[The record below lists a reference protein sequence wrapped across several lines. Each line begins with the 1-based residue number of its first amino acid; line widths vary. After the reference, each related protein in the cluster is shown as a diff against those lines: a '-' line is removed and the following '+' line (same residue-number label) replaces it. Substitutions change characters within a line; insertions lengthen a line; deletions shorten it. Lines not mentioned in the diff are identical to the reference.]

1 MEPILGAILAAFLV
15 GTLLLF
21 RWIVESNRKTV
32 EMMAQSNEEIANRLT
47 QTIESTYAH
56 LKEASPI
63 GGLPRDLWL
72 EQHELRKREL
82 GLREKQLNIET
93 PLRQEAL
100 RAKLMKAHKLNS
112 GGRVTNPE
120 G

>member
-1 MEPILGAILAAFLV
+1 MEWMLSFGLV
-15 GTLLLF
+15 GLSIAIVLGL
-21 RWIVESNRKTV
+21 RWMIEANRRTV
-32 EMMAQSNEEIANRLT
+32 EMLIKGNEDTAGTLT
-47 QTIESTYAH
+47 RAMEATYSH

-63 GGLPRDLWL
+63 GGLPRDLWI

-82 GLREKQLNIET
+82 ELRERQLDIET

-100 RAKLMKAHKLNS
+100 RAKLMKAHKLS
-112 GGRVTNPE
+112 GNGRVTNPE

>member
-1 MEPILGAILAAFLV
+1 MEWMLGAGLFGLSIAV
-15 GTLLLF
+15 TLSF
-21 RWIVESNRKTV
+21 RWVLESNRRTV
-32 EMMAQSNEEIANRLT
+32 ELLAKSSEEIAGTLT
-47 QTIESTYAH
+47 ATMRSTYDH

-82 GLREKQLNIET
+82 SLRERQLDIEA

-100 RAKLMKAHKLNS
+100 RAKLMKAHKLSGNS
-112 GGRVTNPE
+112 RMTNPE
-120 G
+120 A

>member
-1 MEPILGAILAAFLV
+1 MEWILGLGLFGLSVAIILA
-15 GTLLLF
+15 F
-21 RWIVESNRKTV
+21 RW
-32 EMMAQSNEEIANRLT
+32 
-47 QTIESTYAH
+47 TIETNREVADRFAQTVDSTYAH

-72 EQHELRKREL
+72 EQHDLRKREL
-82 GLREKQLNIET
+82 DLRERQLEVET

-100 RAKLMKAHKLNS
+100 RAKLMKAHKLNG

>member
-1 MEPILGAILAAFLV
+1 MEWILGSGLLGLAIAVVF
-15 GTLLLF
+15 GF
-21 RWIVESNRKTV
+21 RWTIE
-32 EMMAQSNEEIANRLT
+32 ANKSTAELFS

-82 GLREKQLNIET
+82 ELRERQLDIET

-120 G
+120 A